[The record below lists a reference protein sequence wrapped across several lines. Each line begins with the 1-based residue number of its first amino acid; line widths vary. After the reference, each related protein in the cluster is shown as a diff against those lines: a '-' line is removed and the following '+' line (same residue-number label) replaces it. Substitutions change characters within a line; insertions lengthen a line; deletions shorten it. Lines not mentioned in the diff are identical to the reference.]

1 MQASSR
7 KVTRQVEVLLLLK
20 KPFDLSELHVL
31 VGIEITRQY
40 PLPINEYCL

>member
-7 KVTRQVEVLLLLK
+7 KVTQQVEVLLLLK
-20 KPFDLSELHVL
+20 QPFDLSDLHIL

-40 PLPINEYCL
+40 PLPINEYFL